1 VGGRYSMRPPC
12 SAIGGVNCTI
22 ARNPTYSR
30 LYDGSGIVPNALW
43 GCPPQADVGYWQ
55 IVLKKSF
62 CGEDERILPAAIVEK
77 FVAGPVGE
85 LVPLIEGSTSVAE
98 TGRMPVSAK

>member
-1 VGGRYSMRPPC
+1 
-12 SAIGGVNCTI
+12 
-22 ARNPTYSR
+22 
-30 LYDGSGIVPNALW
+30 
-43 GCPPQADVGYWQ
+43 
-55 IVLKKSF
+55 VLKKSF